1 MKTITKILDEEL
13 AMNKEELLKEYKNVY
28 GEDAKDV
35 FFSPGR
41 INVIGEH
48 TDYNGGHVFPAAISL
63 GVYGVY
69 GPREDN
75 KVRLYSGN
83 VDGDIV
89 EFDLD
94 DSSVEKDDRFW
105 TNYFK
110 GMLTYLKERADGDK
124 INHGFNL
131 YIKATLPS
139 GSGLSSSAAI
149 EMLMGIIL
157 KDEFNL
163 DVDRVTLA
171 KLGQKTEN
179 EFVGLNSG
187 IMDQFACIMG
197 KKDNAIFLDTNTMEY
212 EYKPL
217 KLGEYEIII
226 MSTNKEHTL
235 ADSAYNDRVRECHD
249 ALTKLQTK
257 LNIKALGE
265 LDEESFDEYSYL
277 INDETEIRRARH
289 AVFENQRTLHATKA
303 MEDADLEKLGRLIN
317 ASHVSLHY
325 DYEVTG
331 KELDTLAEAAWKQ
344 DGVLGARMIGGGFG
358 GSAIAIVKKDKA
370 EEFKKNV
377 GKIYRNKIGYDA
389 SFYDAEIVD
398 GTKRI

>member
-1 MKTITKILDEEL
+1 
-13 AMNKEELLKEYKNVY
+13 MNKEELLKEYETTF
-28 GEDAKDV
+28 GEKGKDV

-69 GPREDN
+69 GPREDK
-75 KVRLYSGN
+75 KVCLFSGN

-89 EFDLD
+89 EFDIND
-94 DSSVEKDDRFW
+94 TTVEKDDRFW
-105 TNYFK
+105 ANYFK
-110 GMLTYLKERADGDK
+110 GMITYLREKYDNID
-124 INHGFNL
+124 HGFNL
-131 YIKATLPS
+131 YIKANLPS

-163 DVDRVTLA
+163 DVDRIALA
-171 KLGQKTEN
+171 KMGQRTEN

-197 KKDNAIFLDTNTMEY
+197 KKDSAIFLDCNTLDY

-217 KLGEYEIII
+217 ALGDYEIII
-226 MSTNKEHTL
+226 MATNKPHTL

-249 ALTKLQTK
+249 AVKKLQAK
-257 LNIKALGE
+257 LDIKTLGE
-265 LDEESFDEYSYL
+265 LDNDTFDEYAYL
-277 INDETEIRRARH
+277 INNETEIKRARH
-289 AVFENQRTLHATKA
+289 AVSENQRTLRATKA
-303 MEDADLEKLGRLIN
+303 MQDGDLEKLGRLID

-331 KELDTLAEAAWKQ
+331 QELDTLAEASWAQ
-344 DGVLGARMIGGGFG
+344 PGVLGARMIGGGFG
-358 GSAIAIVKKDKA
+358 GSAIAIVKKDQA

-377 GKIYRNKIGYDA
+377 GKIYRDKIGYDA

>member
-1 MKTITKILDEEL
+1 
-13 AMNKEELLKEYKNVY
+13 MNKEELLKEYETTF
-28 GEDAKDV
+28 GEKGKDV

-69 GPREDN
+69 GPREDK
-75 KVRLYSGN
+75 KVCLFSGN

-89 EFDLD
+89 EFDID
-94 DSSVEKDDRFW
+94 DTTVEKDDRFW
-105 TNYFK
+105 ANYFK
-110 GMLTYLKERADGDK
+110 GMITYLREKYDNID
-124 INHGFNL
+124 HGFNL
-131 YIKATLPS
+131 YIKANLPS

-163 DVDRVTLA
+163 DVDRIALA
-171 KLGQKTEN
+171 KMGQRTEN

-197 KKDNAIFLDTNTMEY
+197 K
-212 EYKPL
+212 
-217 KLGEYEIII
+217 
-226 MSTNKEHTL
+226 
-235 ADSAYNDRVRECHD
+235 CHD
-249 ALTKLQTK
+249 AVKKLQAK
-257 LNIKALGE
+257 LDIKTLGE
-265 LDEESFDEYSYL
+265 LDNDTFDEYAYL
-277 INDETEIRRARH
+277 INNETEIKRARH
-289 AVFENQRTLHATKA
+289 AVSENQRTLRATKA
-303 MEDADLEKLGRLIN
+303 MQNGDLEKLGRLID

-331 KELDTLAEAAWKQ
+331 QELDTLAEASWAQ
-344 DGVLGARMIGGGFG
+344 PGVLGARMIGGGFG
-358 GSAIAIVKKDKA
+358 GSAIAIVKKDQA
-370 EEFKKNV
+370 EAFKKNV
-377 GKIYRNKIGYDA
+377 GKIYRDKIGYDA

>member
-1 MKTITKILDEEL
+1 
-13 AMNKEELLKEYKNVY
+13 MNKEELLKEYETTF
-28 GEDAKDV
+28 GEKGKDV

-69 GPREDN
+69 GPREDK
-75 KVRLYSGN
+75 KVRLFSGN

-89 EFDLD
+89 EFDID
-94 DSSVEKDDRFW
+94 DTTVEKDDRFW

-110 GMLTYLKERADGDK
+110 GMIAYLREKYDNID
-124 INHGFNL
+124 HGFNL
-131 YIKATLPS
+131 YIKANLPS

-157 KDEFNL
+157 KDEFDL
-163 DVDRVTLA
+163 DVDRIALA
-171 KLGQKTEN
+171 KMGQRTEN

-197 KKDNAIFLDTNTMEY
+197 KKDSAIFLDCNSLDY
-212 EYKPL
+212 EYLPL
-217 KLGEYEIII
+217 ALSDYEIII
-226 MSTNKEHTL
+226 MATNKEHTL
-235 ADSAYNDRVRECHD
+235 ADSAYNNRVRECHN
-249 ALTKLQTK
+249 ALEKLQK
-257 LNIKALGE
+257 QLDIKSLGE
-265 LDEESFDEYSYL
+265 LDNDTLDEYSYL
-277 INDETEIRRARH
+277 INDETELKRARH
-289 AVFENQRTLHATKA
+289 AVSENQRTLRATKA
-303 MEDADLEKLGRLIN
+303 MKSGDLAKLGRLIN
-317 ASHVSLHY
+317 ASHISLHY

-331 KELDTLAEAAWKQ
+331 QELDTLAEASWAQ
-344 DGVLGARMIGGGFG
+344 PGVLGARMIGGGFG
-358 GSAIAIVKKDKA
+358 GSAIAIVKKDQA
-370 EEFKKNV
+370 EAFKKNV
-377 GKIYRNKIGYDA
+377 GKIYRDKIGYDA

>member
-1 MKTITKILDEEL
+1 
-13 AMNKEELLKEYKNVY
+13 MNKEELLKEYETTF
-28 GEDAKDV
+28 GEKGKDV

-69 GPREDN
+69 GPREDK
-75 KVRLYSGN
+75 KVCLFSGN

-89 EFDLD
+89 EFDID
-94 DSSVEKDDRFW
+94 DTTVEKDDRFW
-105 TNYFK
+105 ANYFK
-110 GMLTYLKERADGDK
+110 GMITYLREKYDNID
-124 INHGFNL
+124 HGFNL
-131 YIKATLPS
+131 YIKANLPS

-163 DVDRVTLA
+163 DVDRIALA
-171 KLGQKTEN
+171 KMGQRTEN

-197 KKDNAIFLDTNTMEY
+197 KKDSAIFLDCNTLDY

-217 KLGEYEIII
+217 ALGDYEIII
-226 MSTNKEHTL
+226 MATNKPHTL

-249 ALTKLQTK
+249 AVKKLQAK
-257 LNIKALGE
+257 LDIKTLGE
-265 LDEESFDEYSYL
+265 LDNDTFDEYAYL
-277 INDETEIRRARH
+277 INNETEIKRARH
-289 AVFENQRTLHATKA
+289 AVSENQRTLRATNA
-303 MEDADLEKLGRLIN
+303 MQDGDLEKLGRLID

-331 KELDTLAEAAWKQ
+331 QELDTLAEASWAQ
-344 DGVLGARMIGGGFG
+344 PGVLGARMIGGGFG
-358 GSAIAIVKKDKA
+358 GSAIAIVKKDQA
-370 EEFKKNV
+370 EAFKKNV
-377 GKIYRNKIGYDA
+377 GKIYRDKVGYDA

>member
-1 MKTITKILDEEL
+1 
-13 AMNKEELLKEYKNVY
+13 MNKEELLKEYETTF
-28 GEDAKDV
+28 GEKGKDV

-69 GPREDN
+69 GPREDK
-75 KVRLYSGN
+75 KVCLLSGN

-89 EFDLD
+89 EFDID
-94 DSSVEKDDRFW
+94 DTTVEKDDRFW
-105 TNYFK
+105 ANYFK
-110 GMLTYLKERADGDK
+110 GMITYLREKYDNID
-124 INHGFNL
+124 HGFNL
-131 YIKATLPS
+131 YIKANLPS

-163 DVDRVTLA
+163 DVDRIALA
-171 KLGQKTEN
+171 KMGQRTEN

-197 KKDNAIFLDTNTMEY
+197 KKDSAIFLDCNTLDY

-217 KLGEYEIII
+217 ALGDYEIII
-226 MSTNKEHTL
+226 MATNKPHTL

-249 ALTKLQTK
+249 AVKKLQAK
-257 LNIKALGE
+257 LDIKTLGE
-265 LDEESFDEYSYL
+265 LDNDTFDEYAYL
-277 INDETEIRRARH
+277 INNETEIKRARH
-289 AVFENQRTLHATKA
+289 AVSENQRTLRATKA
-303 MEDADLEKLGRLIN
+303 MQDGDLEKLGRLID

-331 KELDTLAEAAWKQ
+331 QELDTLAEASWAQ
-344 DGVLGARMIGGGFG
+344 PGVLGARMIGGGFG
-358 GSAIAIVKKDKA
+358 GSAIAIVKKDRA
-370 EEFKKNV
+370 EAFKKNV
-377 GKIYRNKIGYDA
+377 GKIYRDKIGYDA

>member
-1 MKTITKILDEEL
+1 
-13 AMNKEELLKEYKNVY
+13 MNKDELIKNYQKVF
-28 GEDAKDV
+28 GKNEKDV

-63 GVYGVY
+63 GIYGVY
-69 GPREDN
+69 GPRNDN
-75 KVRLYSGN
+75 KVCLYSGN
-83 VDGDIV
+83 VDGEIV
-89 EFDLD
+89 EFDLND
-94 DSSVEKDDRFW
+94 DTVEKDDRFW
-105 TNYFK
+105 ANYFK
-110 GMLTYLKERADGDK
+110 GMITYLRQREDGNK

-131 YIKATLPS
+131 YIKADLPS

-149 EMLMGIIL
+149 EMLMGMIL
-157 KDEFNL
+157 KDEFDL
-163 DVDRVTLA
+163 DIDRPTLA
-171 KLGQKTEN
+171 RLGQKTEN

-197 KKDNAIFLDTNTMEY
+197 KKDSAIFLDCNTMEY
-212 EYKPL
+212 EYMPL
-217 KLGEYEIII
+217 KLGDYEIII

-235 ADSAYNDRVRECHD
+235 ADSAYNDRVRECKN
-249 ALTKLQTK
+249 ALEKLKTKLDITS
-257 LNIKALGE
+257 LGE
-265 LDEESFDEYSYL
+265 LDSQTFDEYAYL
-277 INDETEIRRARH
+277 INDETEIKRARH
-289 AVFENQRTLHATKA
+289 AVNENERTIRATKA
-303 MEDADLEKLGRLIN
+303 MKDNDLEKLGHLIN

-370 EEFKKNV
+370 EAFKKNV
-377 GKIYRNKIGYDA
+377 GEIYRDKVGYDA

-398 GTKRI
+398 GTKKI

>member
-1 MKTITKILDEEL
+1 
-13 AMNKEELLKEYKNVY
+13 MNKEELLKEYETTF
-28 GEDAKDV
+28 GEKGKDV

-69 GPREDN
+69 GPREDK
-75 KVRLYSGN
+75 KVCLFSGN

-89 EFDLD
+89 EFDID
-94 DSSVEKDDRFW
+94 DTTVEKDDRFW
-105 TNYFK
+105 ANYFK
-110 GMLTYLKERADGDK
+110 GMITYLREKYDNID
-124 INHGFNL
+124 HGFNL
-131 YIKATLPS
+131 YIKANLPS

-163 DVDRVTLA
+163 DVDRIALA
-171 KLGQKTEN
+171 KMGQRTEN

-197 KKDNAIFLDTNTMEY
+197 KKDSAIFLDCNTLDY

-217 KLGEYEIII
+217 ALGDYEIII
-226 MSTNKEHTL
+226 MATNKPHTL

-249 ALTKLQTK
+249 AVKKLQAK
-257 LNIKALGE
+257 LDIKTLGE
-265 LDEESFDEYSYL
+265 LDNDTFDEYAYL
-277 INDETEIRRARH
+277 INNETEIKRARH
-289 AVFENQRTLHATKA
+289 AVSENQRTLRATKA
-303 MEDADLEKLGRLIN
+303 MQDGDLEKLGRLID

-331 KELDTLAEAAWKQ
+331 QELDTLAEASWAQ
-344 DGVLGARMIGGGFG
+344 PGVLGARMIGGGFG
-358 GSAIAIVKKDKA
+358 GSAIAIVKKDQA
-370 EEFKKNV
+370 ETFKKNV
-377 GKIYRNKIGYDA
+377 GKIYRDKVGYDA

>member
-1 MKTITKILDEEL
+1 
-13 AMNKEELLKEYKNVY
+13 MNKEELLKEYETTF
-28 GEDAKDV
+28 GEKGKDV

-69 GPREDN
+69 GPREDK
-75 KVRLYSGN
+75 KVCLFSGN

-89 EFDLD
+89 EFDID
-94 DSSVEKDDRFW
+94 DTTVEKDDRFW
-105 TNYFK
+105 ANYFK
-110 GMLTYLKERADGDK
+110 GMITYLREKYDNID
-124 INHGFNL
+124 HGFNL
-131 YIKATLPS
+131 YIKANLPS

-163 DVDRVTLA
+163 DVDRIALA
-171 KLGQKTEN
+171 KMGQRTEN

-197 KKDNAIFLDTNTMEY
+197 KKDSAIFLDCNTLDY

-217 KLGEYEIII
+217 ALGDYEIII
-226 MSTNKEHTL
+226 MATNKPHTL

-249 ALTKLQTK
+249 AVKKLQAK
-257 LNIKALGE
+257 LDIKTLGE
-265 LDEESFDEYSYL
+265 LDNDTFDEYAYL
-277 INDETEIRRARH
+277 INNETEIKRARH
-289 AVFENQRTLHATKA
+289 AVSENQRTLRATKA
-303 MEDADLEKLGRLIN
+303 MQDGDLKKLGRLID

-331 KELDTLAEAAWKQ
+331 QELDALAEASWAQ
-344 DGVLGARMIGGGFG
+344 PGVLGARMIGGGFG
-358 GSAIAIVKKDKA
+358 GSAIAIVKKDQA
-370 EEFKKNV
+370 EAFKKNV
-377 GKIYRNKIGYDA
+377 GKIYRDKVGYDA

>member
-1 MKTITKILDEEL
+1 
-13 AMNKEELLKEYKNVY
+13 MNKEELLKEYETTF
-28 GEDAKDV
+28 GEKGKDV

-69 GPREDN
+69 GPREDK
-75 KVRLYSGN
+75 KVRLFSGN

-89 EFDLD
+89 EFDID
-94 DSSVEKDDRFW
+94 DTTVEKDDRFW

-110 GMLTYLKERADGDK
+110 GMIAYLREKYDNID
-124 INHGFNL
+124 HGFNL
-131 YIKATLPS
+131 YIKANLPA

-157 KDEFNL
+157 KDEFDL
-163 DVDRVTLA
+163 DVDRIALA
-171 KLGQKTEN
+171 KMGQRTEN

-197 KKDNAIFLDTNTMEY
+197 KKDSAIFLDCNSLDY
-212 EYKPL
+212 EYLPL
-217 KLGEYEIII
+217 ALSDYEIII
-226 MSTNKEHTL
+226 MATNKEHTL
-235 ADSAYNDRVRECHD
+235 ADSAYNNRVRECHN
-249 ALTKLQTK
+249 ALEKLQK
-257 LNIKALGE
+257 QLDIKSLGE
-265 LDEESFDEYSYL
+265 LDNDTLDEYSYL
-277 INDETEIRRARH
+277 INDETELKRARH
-289 AVFENQRTLHATKA
+289 AVSENQRTLRATKA
-303 MEDADLEKLGRLIN
+303 MKSGDLAKLGRLIN
-317 ASHVSLHY
+317 ASHISLHY

-331 KELDTLAEAAWKQ
+331 KELDTLVEASWKQ
-344 DGVLGARMIGGGFG
+344 PGVLGARMIGGGFG
-358 GSAIAIVKKDKA
+358 GSAIAIVKKSEA
-370 EEFKKNV
+370 ENFKQEV
-377 GKIYRNKIGYDA
+377 GKIYRDKIGYDA

>member
-1 MKTITKILDEEL
+1 
-13 AMNKEELLKEYKNVY
+13 MNKEELLKEYETTF
-28 GEDAKDV
+28 GEKGKDV

-69 GPREDN
+69 GPREDK
-75 KVRLYSGN
+75 KVCLFSGN

-89 EFDLD
+89 EFDID
-94 DSSVEKDDRFW
+94 DTTVEKDDRFW
-105 TNYFK
+105 ANYFK
-110 GMLTYLKERADGDK
+110 GMITYLREKYDNID
-124 INHGFNL
+124 HGFNL
-131 YIKATLPS
+131 YIKANLPS

-163 DVDRVTLA
+163 DVDRIALA
-171 KLGQKTEN
+171 KMGQRTEN
-179 EFVGLNSG
+179 EFVGLNSR

-197 KKDNAIFLDTNTMEY
+197 KKDSAIFLDCNTLDY

-217 KLGEYEIII
+217 ALGDYEIII
-226 MSTNKEHTL
+226 MATNKPHTL

-249 ALTKLQTK
+249 AVKKLQAK
-257 LNIKALGE
+257 LDIKTLGE
-265 LDEESFDEYSYL
+265 LDNDTFDEYAYL
-277 INDETEIRRARH
+277 INNETEIKRARH
-289 AVFENQRTLHATKA
+289 AVSENQRTLRATKA
-303 MEDADLEKLGRLIN
+303 MQDGDLEKLGRLID

-331 KELDTLAEAAWKQ
+331 QELDTLAEASWAQ
-344 DGVLGARMIGGGFG
+344 PGVLGARMIGGGFG
-358 GSAIAIVKKDKA
+358 GSAIAIVKKDQA
-370 EEFKKNV
+370 EAFKKNV
-377 GKIYRNKIGYDA
+377 GKIYRDKIGYDA

>member
-1 MKTITKILDEEL
+1 
-13 AMNKEELLKEYKNVY
+13 MNKEELLTEYEKTF
-28 GEDAKDV
+28 GEKGQDV

-69 GPREDN
+69 GPRDDT

-89 EFDLD
+89 EFDIND
-94 DSSVEKDDRFW
+94 TTVEEGDRFW
-105 TNYFK
+105 ANYFK
-110 GMLTYLKERADGDK
+110 GMITYLREKYDN

-131 YIKATLPS
+131 YIKANLPS

-163 DVDRVTLA
+163 DVDRIALA
-171 KLGQKTEN
+171 KMGQRTEN

-197 KKDNAIFLDTNTMEY
+197 KKDSAIFLDCNTLEY

-217 KLGEYEIII
+217 ALGDYEIII
-226 MSTNKEHTL
+226 MATNKPHTL

-249 ALTKLQTK
+249 ALEKLQQK
-257 LNIKALGE
+257 LDVKSLGE
-265 LDEESFDEYSYL
+265 LDNDTLDEYSYL
-277 INDETEIRRARH
+277 INDETELKRARH
-289 AVFENQRTLHATKA
+289 AVSENQRTLRATKA
-303 MEDADLEKLGRLIN
+303 MQDGDLEKLGRLID

-331 KELDTLAEAAWKQ
+331 DELDTLAEASWEQ
-344 DGVLGARMIGGGFG
+344 PGVLGARMIGGGFG
-358 GSAIAIVKKDKA
+358 GSAIAIVKKSEA
-370 EEFKKNV
+370 ENFKQNV
-377 GKIYRNKIGYDA
+377 GKIYRDKIGYDA

-398 GTKRI
+398 GTKKI

>member
-1 MKTITKILDEEL
+1 
-13 AMNKEELLKEYKNVY
+13 MNKEELLKEYETTF
-28 GEDAKDV
+28 GEKGKDV

-69 GPREDN
+69 GPREDK
-75 KVRLYSGN
+75 KVCLFSGN

-89 EFDLD
+89 EFDID
-94 DSSVEKDDRFW
+94 DTTVEKDDRFW
-105 TNYFK
+105 ANYFK
-110 GMLTYLKERADGDK
+110 GMITYLREKYDNID
-124 INHGFNL
+124 HGFNL
-131 YIKATLPS
+131 YIKANLPS

-163 DVDRVTLA
+163 DVDRIALA
-171 KLGQKTEN
+171 KMGQRTEN

-197 KKDNAIFLDTNTMEY
+197 KKDSAIFLDCNTLDY

-217 KLGEYEIII
+217 ALGDYEIII
-226 MSTNKEHTL
+226 MATNKPHTL

-249 ALTKLQTK
+249 AVKKLQAK
-257 LNIKALGE
+257 LDIKTLGE
-265 LDEESFDEYSYL
+265 LDNDTFDEYAYL
-277 INDETEIRRARH
+277 INNETEIKRARH
-289 AVFENQRTLHATKA
+289 AVSENQRTLRATNA
-303 MEDADLEKLGRLIN
+303 MQDGDLEKLGRLID

-331 KELDTLAEAAWKQ
+331 QELDTLAEASWAQ
-344 DGVLGARMIGGGFG
+344 PGVLGARMIGGGFG
-358 GSAIAIVKKDKA
+358 GSAVAIVKKDQA

-377 GKIYRNKIGYDA
+377 GKIYRDKIGYDA

>member
-1 MKTITKILDEEL
+1 
-13 AMNKEELLKEYKNVY
+13 MNKDELLKDYQEIF
-28 GEDAKDV
+28 GEAGKDV

-69 GPREDN
+69 GPRTDN

-89 EFDLD
+89 EFDLND
-94 DSSVEKDDRFW
+94 DSVEKDDRFW
-105 TNYFK
+105 ANYFK
-110 GMLTYLKERADGDK
+110 GMITYLRQREDGEK

-131 YIKATLPS
+131 YVKANLPS

-157 KDEFNL
+157 KDEFDL
-163 DVDRVTLA
+163 DVDRPSLA
-171 KLGQKTEN
+171 RLGQKTEN

-197 KKDNAIFLDTNTMEY
+197 EKDSAIFLDCNTMKY

-217 KLGEYEIII
+217 KLGDYEIII

-235 ADSAYNDRVRECHD
+235 ADSAYNDRVSECHN
-249 ALTKLQTK
+249 ALAKLQTK
-257 LNIKALGE
+257 LDIKALGE
-265 LDEESFDEYSYL
+265 LDDNTFDEYSYL
-277 INDETEIRRARH
+277 INDETELKRARH
-289 AVFENQRTLHATKA
+289 AVSENGRTIRATKA
-303 MEDADLEKLGRLIN
+303 MEDNDLEKLGRLIN
-317 ASHVSLHY
+317 ASHISLHY

-358 GSAIAIVKKDKA
+358 GSAIAIVKKDEA
-370 EEFKKNV
+370 EKFKQNV
-377 GKIYRNKIGYDA
+377 GKIYRDAVGYDA

>member
-1 MKTITKILDEEL
+1 
-13 AMNKEELLKEYKNVY
+13 MNKEELLKEYETTF
-28 GEDAKDV
+28 GEKGKDV

-69 GPREDN
+69 GPREDK
-75 KVRLYSGN
+75 KVCLFYGN

-89 EFDLD
+89 EFDID
-94 DSSVEKDDRFW
+94 DTTVEKDDRFW
-105 TNYFK
+105 ANYFK
-110 GMLTYLKERADGDK
+110 GMITYLREKYDNID
-124 INHGFNL
+124 HGFNL
-131 YIKATLPS
+131 YIKANLPS

-163 DVDRVTLA
+163 DVDRIALA
-171 KLGQKTEN
+171 KMGQRTEN

-197 KKDNAIFLDTNTMEY
+197 KKDSAIFLDCNTLDY

-217 KLGEYEIII
+217 ALGDYEIII
-226 MSTNKEHTL
+226 MATNKPHTL

-249 ALTKLQTK
+249 AVKKLQAK
-257 LNIKALGE
+257 LDIKTLGE
-265 LDEESFDEYSYL
+265 LDNDTFDEYAYL
-277 INDETEIRRARH
+277 INNETEIKRARH
-289 AVFENQRTLHATKA
+289 AVSENQRTLRATKA
-303 MEDADLEKLGRLIN
+303 MQDGDLEKLGRLID

-331 KELDTLAEAAWKQ
+331 QELDTLAEASWAQ
-344 DGVLGARMIGGGFG
+344 PGVLGARMIGGGFG
-358 GSAIAIVKKDKA
+358 GSAIAIVKKDQA
-370 EEFKKNV
+370 EAFKKNV
-377 GKIYRNKIGYDA
+377 GQDLPRQD
-389 SFYDAEIVD
+389 
-398 GTKRI
+398 RLRCQLL

>member
-1 MKTITKILDEEL
+1 
-13 AMNKEELLKEYKNVY
+13 MNKEELLKEYETTF
-28 GEDAKDV
+28 GEKGKDV

-69 GPREDN
+69 GPREDK
-75 KVRLYSGN
+75 KVCLFYGN

-89 EFDLD
+89 EFDID
-94 DSSVEKDDRFW
+94 DTTVEKDDRFW
-105 TNYFK
+105 ANYFK
-110 GMLTYLKERADGDK
+110 GMITYLREKYDNID
-124 INHGFNL
+124 HGFNL
-131 YIKATLPS
+131 YIKANLPS

-163 DVDRVTLA
+163 DVDRIALA
-171 KLGQKTEN
+171 KMGQRTEN

-197 KKDNAIFLDTNTMEY
+197 KKDSAIFLDCNTLDY

-217 KLGEYEIII
+217 ALGDYEIII
-226 MSTNKEHTL
+226 MATNKPHTL

-249 ALTKLQTK
+249 AVKKLQAK
-257 LNIKALGE
+257 LDIKTLGE
-265 LDEESFDEYSYL
+265 LDNDTFDEYAYL
-277 INDETEIRRARH
+277 INNETEIKRARH
-289 AVFENQRTLHATKA
+289 AVSENQRTLRATKA
-303 MEDADLEKLGRLIN
+303 MQDGYLEKLGRLID

-331 KELDTLAEAAWKQ
+331 QELDTLAEASWAQ
-344 DGVLGARMIGGGFG
+344 PGVLGARMIGGGFG
-358 GSAIAIVKKDKA
+358 GSAIAIVKKDQA
-370 EEFKKNV
+370 EAFKKNV
-377 GKIYRNKIGYDA
+377 GKIYRDKIGYDA

>member
-1 MKTITKILDEEL
+1 
-13 AMNKEELLKEYKNVY
+13 MNKEELLKEYETTF
-28 GEDAKDV
+28 GEKGKDV

-63 GVYGVY
+63 GVYGIY
-69 GPREDN
+69 GPREDK
-75 KVRLYSGN
+75 KVRLFSGN

-89 EFDLD
+89 EFDID
-94 DSSVEKDDRFW
+94 DTTVEKDDRFW

-110 GMLTYLKERADGDK
+110 GMIAYLREKYDNID
-124 INHGFNL
+124 HGFNL
-131 YIKATLPS
+131 YIKANLPS

-163 DVDRVTLA
+163 DVDRIALA
-171 KLGQKTEN
+171 KMGQRTEN

-197 KKDNAIFLDTNTMEY
+197 KKDSAIFLDCNTLDY

-217 KLGEYEIII
+217 ALGDYEIII
-226 MSTNKEHTL
+226 MATNKPHTL

-249 ALTKLQTK
+249 AVKKLQAK
-257 LNIKALGE
+257 LDIKTLGE
-265 LDEESFDEYSYL
+265 LDNDTFDEYAYL
-277 INDETEIRRARH
+277 INNETEIKRARH
-289 AVFENQRTLHATKA
+289 AVSENQRTLRATKA
-303 MEDADLEKLGRLIN
+303 MQDGDLEKLGRLID

-331 KELDTLAEAAWKQ
+331 QELDTLAKASWAQ
-344 DGVLGARMIGGGFG
+344 PGVLGARMIGGGFG
-358 GSAIAIVKKDKA
+358 GSAIAIVKKDQA
-370 EEFKKNV
+370 EAFKKNV
-377 GKIYRNKIGYDA
+377 GKIYRDKIGYDA

>member
-1 MKTITKILDEEL
+1 
-13 AMNKEELLKEYKNVY
+13 MNKDELIKNYQKVF
-28 GEDAKDV
+28 GKNEKDV

-48 TDYNGGHVFPAAISL
+48 TDYNGSHVFPAAISL

-69 GPREDN
+69 GPRNDN
-75 KVRLYSGN
+75 KVCLYSGN
-83 VDGDIV
+83 VDGEIV
-89 EFDLD
+89 KFDLND
-94 DSSVEKDDRFW
+94 DTVEKDDRFW
-105 TNYFK
+105 ANYFK
-110 GMLTYLKERADGDK
+110 GMITYLRQREDGNK

-131 YIKATLPS
+131 YIKADLPS

-149 EMLMGIIL
+149 EMLMGMIL
-157 KDEFNL
+157 KDEFDL
-163 DVDRVTLA
+163 DINRPDLA
-171 KLGQKTEN
+171 RLGQKTEN

-197 KKDNAIFLDTNTMEY
+197 KKDSAIFLDCNTMEY
-212 EYKPL
+212 EYMPL
-217 KLGEYEIII
+217 KLGDYEIII

-235 ADSAYNDRVRECHD
+235 ADSAYNDRVRECKN
-249 ALTKLQTK
+249 ALEKLKTKLDITS
-257 LNIKALGE
+257 LGE
-265 LDEESFDEYSYL
+265 LDSQTFDEYAYL
-277 INDETEIRRARH
+277 INDETEIKRARH
-289 AVFENQRTLHATKA
+289 AVNENERTIRATKA
-303 MEDADLEKLGRLIN
+303 MKDNGLEKLGHLIN

-370 EEFKKNV
+370 EAFKKNV
-377 GKIYRNKIGYDA
+377 GEIYRDKVGYDA

-398 GTKRI
+398 GTKKI

>member
-1 MKTITKILDEEL
+1 
-13 AMNKEELLKEYKNVY
+13 MNKEELLKEYETTF
-28 GEDAKDV
+28 GEKGKDV

-69 GPREDN
+69 GPREDK
-75 KVRLYSGN
+75 KVCLFSGN

-89 EFDLD
+89 EFDID
-94 DSSVEKDDRFW
+94 DTTVEKDDRFW
-105 TNYFK
+105 ANYFK
-110 GMLTYLKERADGDK
+110 GMITYLREKYDNID
-124 INHGFNL
+124 HGFNL
-131 YIKATLPS
+131 YIKANLPS

-163 DVDRVTLA
+163 DVDRIALA
-171 KLGQKTEN
+171 KMGQRTEN

-197 KKDNAIFLDTNTMEY
+197 KKDSAIFLDCNTLDY

-217 KLGEYEIII
+217 ALGDYEIII
-226 MSTNKEHTL
+226 MATNKPHTL

-249 ALTKLQTK
+249 AVKKLQAK
-257 LNIKALGE
+257 LDIKTLGE
-265 LDEESFDEYSYL
+265 LDNDTFDEYAYL
-277 INDETEIRRARH
+277 INNETEIKRARH
-289 AVFENQRTLHATKA
+289 AVSENQRTLRATKA
-303 MEDADLEKLGRLIN
+303 MQDGDLEKLGCLID

-331 KELDTLAEAAWKQ
+331 QELDTLAEASWAQ
-344 DGVLGARMIGGGFG
+344 PGVLGARMIGGGFG
-358 GSAIAIVKKDKA
+358 GSAIAIVKKDQA
-370 EEFKKNV
+370 EAFKKNV
-377 GKIYRNKIGYDA
+377 GKIYRDKIGYDA

>member
-1 MKTITKILDEEL
+1 
-13 AMNKEELLKEYKNVY
+13 MNKEELLKEYETTF
-28 GEDAKDV
+28 GEKGKDV

-69 GPREDN
+69 GPREDK
-75 KVRLYSGN
+75 KVCLFSGN

-89 EFDLD
+89 EFDID
-94 DSSVEKDDRFW
+94 DTTVEKDDRFW
-105 TNYFK
+105 ANYFK
-110 GMLTYLKERADGDK
+110 GMITYLREKYDNID
-124 INHGFNL
+124 HGFNL
-131 YIKATLPS
+131 YIKANLPS

-163 DVDRVTLA
+163 DVDRIDLA
-171 KLGQKTEN
+171 KMGQRTEN

-197 KKDNAIFLDTNTMEY
+197 KKDSAIFLDCNTLDY

-217 KLGEYEIII
+217 ALGDYEIII
-226 MSTNKEHTL
+226 MATNKPHTL

-249 ALTKLQTK
+249 AVKKLQAK
-257 LNIKALGE
+257 LDIKTLGE
-265 LDEESFDEYSYL
+265 LDNDTFDEYAYL
-277 INDETEIRRARH
+277 INNETEIKRARH
-289 AVFENQRTLHATKA
+289 AVSENQRTLRATKA
-303 MEDADLEKLGRLIN
+303 MQDGDLEKLGRLID

-331 KELDTLAEAAWKQ
+331 QELDTLAEASWAQ
-344 DGVLGARMIGGGFG
+344 PGVLGARMIGGGFG
-358 GSAIAIVKKDKA
+358 GSAIAIVKKDRA
-370 EEFKKNV
+370 EAFKKNV
-377 GKIYRNKIGYDA
+377 GKIYRDKIGYDA

>member
-1 MKTITKILDEEL
+1 
-13 AMNKEELLKEYKNVY
+13 MNKEELLKEYETTF
-28 GEDAKDV
+28 GEKGKDV

-69 GPREDN
+69 GPREDK
-75 KVRLYSGN
+75 KVCLFSGN

-89 EFDLD
+89 EFDID
-94 DSSVEKDDRFW
+94 DTTVEKDDRFW
-105 TNYFK
+105 ANYFK
-110 GMLTYLKERADGDK
+110 GMTTYLREKYDNID
-124 INHGFNL
+124 HGFNL
-131 YIKATLPS
+131 YIKANLPS

-163 DVDRVTLA
+163 DVDRIALA
-171 KLGQKTEN
+171 KMGQRTEN

-197 KKDNAIFLDTNTMEY
+197 KKDSAIFLDCNTLDY

-217 KLGEYEIII
+217 ALGDYEIII
-226 MSTNKEHTL
+226 MATNKPHTL

-249 ALTKLQTK
+249 AVKKLQAK
-257 LNIKALGE
+257 LDIKTLGE
-265 LDEESFDEYSYL
+265 LDNDTFDEYAYL
-277 INDETEIRRARH
+277 INNETEIKRARH
-289 AVFENQRTLHATKA
+289 AVSENQRTLRATNA
-303 MEDADLEKLGRLIN
+303 MQDGDLEKLGRLID

-331 KELDTLAEAAWKQ
+331 QELDTLAEASWAQ
-344 DGVLGARMIGGGFG
+344 PGVLGARMIGGGFG
-358 GSAIAIVKKDKA
+358 GSAIAIVKKDQA
-370 EEFKKNV
+370 EAFKKNV
-377 GKIYRNKIGYDA
+377 GKIYRDKIGYDA

>member
-1 MKTITKILDEEL
+1 
-13 AMNKEELLKEYKNVY
+13 MNKDELIKNYQKVF
-28 GEDAKDV
+28 GKNEKDV

-69 GPREDN
+69 GPRNDN
-75 KVRLYSGN
+75 KVCLYSGN
-83 VDGDIV
+83 VDGEIV
-89 EFDLD
+89 EFDLND
-94 DSSVEKDDRFW
+94 DTVEKDDRFW
-105 TNYFK
+105 ANYFK
-110 GMLTYLKERADGDK
+110 GMITYLRQREDGNK

-131 YIKATLPS
+131 YIKADLPS

-149 EMLMGIIL
+149 EMLMGMIL
-157 KDEFNL
+157 KDEFDL
-163 DVDRVTLA
+163 DIDRPTLA
-171 KLGQKTEN
+171 RLGQKTEN

-197 KKDNAIFLDTNTMEY
+197 KKDSAIFLDCNTMEY
-212 EYKPL
+212 EYMPL
-217 KLGEYEIII
+217 KLGDYEIII

-235 ADSAYNDRVRECHD
+235 ADSAYNDRVRECKN
-249 ALTKLQTK
+249 ALEKLKTKLD
-257 LNIKALGE
+257 IISLGE
-265 LDEESFDEYSYL
+265 LDSQTFDEYAYL
-277 INDETEIRRARH
+277 INDETEIKRARH
-289 AVFENQRTLHATKA
+289 AVNENERTIRATKA
-303 MEDADLEKLGRLIN
+303 MKDNDLEKLGHLIN

-370 EEFKKNV
+370 EAFKKNV
-377 GKIYRNKIGYDA
+377 GIVSRDKVGYDA

-398 GTKRI
+398 GTKKI

>member
-1 MKTITKILDEEL
+1 
-13 AMNKEELLKEYKNVY
+13 MNKEELLTEYEKTFNEN
-28 GEDAKDV
+28 GQDV

-69 GPREDN
+69 EPRDDT
-75 KVRLYSGN
+75 KVRLYSGD
-83 VDGDIV
+83 VDGDVV
-89 EFDLD
+89 EFDIND
-94 DSSVEKDDRFW
+94 TTVEKDDRFW
-105 TNYFK
+105 ANYFK
-110 GMLTYLKERADGDK
+110 GMITYLREKYDN

-131 YIKATLPS
+131 YIKANLPS

-163 DVDRVTLA
+163 DVDRIALA
-171 KLGQKTEN
+171 KMGQRTEN

-197 KKDNAIFLDTNTMEY
+197 KKDSAIFLDCNTLEY

-217 KLGEYEIII
+217 ALGDYEIII
-226 MSTNKEHTL
+226 MATNKPHTL

-249 ALTKLQTK
+249 ALEKLQQK
-257 LNIKALGE
+257 LDVKSLGE
-265 LDEESFDEYSYL
+265 LDNDTLDEYSYL
-277 INDETEIRRARH
+277 INDETELKRARH
-289 AVFENQRTLHATKA
+289 AVSENQRTLRATKA
-303 MEDADLEKLGRLIN
+303 MQDGDLEKLGRLID

-331 KELDTLAEAAWKQ
+331 DELDTLAEASWKQ
-344 DGVLGARMIGGGFG
+344 PGVLGARMIGGGFG
-358 GSAIAIVKKDKA
+358 GSAIAIVKKSEA
-370 EEFKKNV
+370 ENFKQNV
-377 GKIYRNKIGYDA
+377 GKIYRDKIGYDA

-398 GTKRI
+398 GTKKI

>member
-1 MKTITKILDEEL
+1 
-13 AMNKEELLKEYKNVY
+13 MNKEELLKEYETTF
-28 GEDAKDV
+28 GEKGKDV

-69 GPREDN
+69 GPREDK
-75 KVRLYSGN
+75 KVCLFSGN

-89 EFDLD
+89 EFDID
-94 DSSVEKDDRFW
+94 DTTVEKDDRFW
-105 TNYFK
+105 ANYFK
-110 GMLTYLKERADGDK
+110 GMITYLREKYDNID
-124 INHGFNL
+124 HGFNL
-131 YIKATLPS
+131 YIKANLPS

-163 DVDRVTLA
+163 DVDRIALA
-171 KLGQKTEN
+171 KMGQRTEN

-197 KKDNAIFLDTNTMEY
+197 KKDSAIFLDCNTLDY

-217 KLGEYEIII
+217 ALGDYEIII
-226 MSTNKEHTL
+226 MATNKPHTL

-249 ALTKLQTK
+249 AVKKLQTK
-257 LNIKALGE
+257 LDIKTLGE
-265 LDEESFDEYSYL
+265 LDNDTFDEYAYL
-277 INDETEIRRARH
+277 INNETEIKRARH
-289 AVFENQRTLHATKA
+289 AVSENQRTLRATKA
-303 MEDADLEKLGRLIN
+303 MQDGDLEKLGRLID

-331 KELDTLAEAAWKQ
+331 QELDTLAEASWAQ
-344 DGVLGARMIGGGFG
+344 PGVLGARMIGGGFG
-358 GSAIAIVKKDKA
+358 GSAIAIVKKDQA
-370 EEFKKNV
+370 EAFKKNV
-377 GKIYRNKIGYDA
+377 GKIYRDKIGYDA

>member
-1 MKTITKILDEEL
+1 
-13 AMNKEELLKEYKNVY
+13 MNKEELLKEYETTF
-28 GEDAKDV
+28 GEKGKDV

-69 GPREDN
+69 GPREDK
-75 KVRLYSGN
+75 KVCLFSGN

-89 EFDLD
+89 EFDID
-94 DSSVEKDDRFW
+94 DTTVEKDDRFW
-105 TNYFK
+105 ANYFK
-110 GMLTYLKERADGDK
+110 GMITYLREKYDNID
-124 INHGFNL
+124 HGFNL
-131 YIKATLPS
+131 YIKANLPS

-163 DVDRVTLA
+163 DVDQIALA
-171 KLGQKTEN
+171 KMGQRTEN

-197 KKDNAIFLDTNTMEY
+197 KKDSAIFLDCNTLDY

-217 KLGEYEIII
+217 ALGDYEIII
-226 MSTNKEHTL
+226 MATNKPHTL
-235 ADSAYNDRVRECHD
+235 ANSAYNDRVRECHD
-249 ALTKLQTK
+249 AVKKLQAK
-257 LNIKALGE
+257 LDIKTLGE
-265 LDEESFDEYSYL
+265 LDNDTFDEYAYL
-277 INDETEIRRARH
+277 INNETEIKRARH
-289 AVFENQRTLHATKA
+289 AVSENQRTLRATKA
-303 MEDADLEKLGRLIN
+303 MQDGDLEKLGRLID

-331 KELDTLAEAAWKQ
+331 QELDTLAEASWAQ
-344 DGVLGARMIGGGFG
+344 PGVLGARMIGGGFG
-358 GSAIAIVKKDKA
+358 GSAIAIVKKDQA
-370 EEFKKNV
+370 EAFKKNV
-377 GKIYRNKIGYDA
+377 GKIYRDKIGYDA

>member
-1 MKTITKILDEEL
+1 
-13 AMNKEELLKEYKNVY
+13 MNKEELLKEYETTF
-28 GEDAKDV
+28 GEKGKDV

-69 GPREDN
+69 GPREDK
-75 KVRLYSGN
+75 KVRLFSGN

-89 EFDLD
+89 EFDID
-94 DSSVEKDDRFW
+94 DTTVEKDDRFW

-110 GMLTYLKERADGDK
+110 GMIAYLREKYDNID
-124 INHGFNL
+124 HGFNL
-131 YIKATLPS
+131 YIKANLPS

-157 KDEFNL
+157 KDEFDL
-163 DVDRVTLA
+163 DVDRIALA
-171 KLGQKTEN
+171 KMGQRTEN

-197 KKDNAIFLDTNTMEY
+197 KKDSAIFLDCNTLDY

-217 KLGEYEIII
+217 ALGDYEIII
-226 MSTNKEHTL
+226 MATNKPHTL

-249 ALTKLQTK
+249 AVKKLQAK
-257 LNIKALGE
+257 LDIKTLGE
-265 LDEESFDEYSYL
+265 LDNDTFDEYAYL
-277 INDETEIRRARH
+277 INNETEIKRARH
-289 AVFENQRTLHATKA
+289 AVSENQRTLRATKA
-303 MEDADLEKLGRLIN
+303 MQDGDLEKLGRLID

-331 KELDTLAEAAWKQ
+331 QELDTLAEASWAQ
-344 DGVLGARMIGGGFG
+344 PGVLGARMIGGGFG
-358 GSAIAIVKKDKA
+358 GSAIAIVKKDQA
-370 EEFKKNV
+370 EAFKKNV
-377 GKIYRNKIGYDA
+377 GKIYRDKVGYDA

>member
-1 MKTITKILDEEL
+1 
-13 AMNKEELLKEYKNVY
+13 MNKEELFKEYETTF
-28 GEDAKDV
+28 GEKGKDV

-69 GPREDN
+69 GPREDK
-75 KVRLYSGN
+75 KVCLFSGN

-89 EFDLD
+89 EFDID
-94 DSSVEKDDRFW
+94 DTTVEKDDRFW
-105 TNYFK
+105 ANYFK
-110 GMLTYLKERADGDK
+110 GMITYLREKYDNID
-124 INHGFNL
+124 HGFNL
-131 YIKATLPS
+131 YIKANLPS

-163 DVDRVTLA
+163 DVDRIALA
-171 KLGQKTEN
+171 KMGQRTEN

-197 KKDNAIFLDTNTMEY
+197 KKDSAIFLDCNTLDY

-217 KLGEYEIII
+217 ALGDYEIII
-226 MSTNKEHTL
+226 MATNKPHTL

-249 ALTKLQTK
+249 AVKKLQAK
-257 LNIKALGE
+257 LDIKTLGE
-265 LDEESFDEYSYL
+265 LDNDTFDEYAYL
-277 INDETEIRRARH
+277 INNETEIKRARH
-289 AVFENQRTLHATKA
+289 AVSENQRTLRATKA
-303 MEDADLEKLGRLIN
+303 MQDGDLEKLGRLID

-331 KELDTLAEAAWKQ
+331 QELDTLAEASWAQ
-344 DGVLGARMIGGGFG
+344 PGVLGARMIGGGFG
-358 GSAIAIVKKDKA
+358 GSAIAIVKKDQA
-370 EEFKKNV
+370 EAFKKNV
-377 GKIYRNKIGYDA
+377 GKIYRDKVGYDA

>member
-1 MKTITKILDEEL
+1 
-13 AMNKEELLKEYKNVY
+13 MNKEELLKEYETTF
-28 GEDAKDV
+28 GEKGKDV

-69 GPREDN
+69 GPREDK
-75 KVRLYSGN
+75 KVCLFSGN

-89 EFDLD
+89 EFDID
-94 DSSVEKDDRFW
+94 DTTVEKDDRFW
-105 TNYFK
+105 ANYFK
-110 GMLTYLKERADGDK
+110 GMITYLREKYDNID
-124 INHGFNL
+124 HGFNL
-131 YIKATLPS
+131 YIKANLPS

-163 DVDRVTLA
+163 DVDRIALA
-171 KLGQKTEN
+171 KMGQRTEN

-197 KKDNAIFLDTNTMEY
+197 KKDSAIFLDCNTLDY

-217 KLGEYEIII
+217 ALGDYEIII
-226 MSTNKEHTL
+226 MATNKPHTL

-249 ALTKLQTK
+249 AVKKLQAK
-257 LNIKALGE
+257 LDIKTLGE
-265 LDEESFDEYSYL
+265 LDNDTFDEYAYL
-277 INDETEIRRARH
+277 INNETEIMRARH
-289 AVFENQRTLHATKA
+289 AVSENQRTLRATKA
-303 MEDADLEKLGRLIN
+303 MQDGDLEKLGRLID

-325 DYEVTG
+325 NYEVTG
-331 KELDTLAEAAWKQ
+331 QELDTLAEASWAQ
-344 DGVLGARMIGGGFG
+344 PGVLGARMIGGGFG
-358 GSAIAIVKKDKA
+358 GSAIAIVKKDQA
-370 EEFKKNV
+370 EAFKKNV
-377 GKIYRNKIGYDA
+377 GKIYRDKVGYDA

>member
-1 MKTITKILDEEL
+1 
-13 AMNKEELLKEYKNVY
+13 MNKEELLKEYETTF
-28 GEDAKDV
+28 GEKGKDV

-69 GPREDN
+69 GPREDK
-75 KVRLYSGN
+75 KVCLFYGN

-89 EFDLD
+89 EFDID
-94 DSSVEKDDRFW
+94 DTTVEKDDRFW
-105 TNYFK
+105 ANYFK
-110 GMLTYLKERADGDK
+110 GMITYLREKYDNID
-124 INHGFNL
+124 HGFNL
-131 YIKATLPS
+131 YIKANLPS

-163 DVDRVTLA
+163 DVDQIALA
-171 KLGQKTEN
+171 KMGQRTEN

-197 KKDNAIFLDTNTMEY
+197 KKDSAIFLDCNTLDY

-217 KLGEYEIII
+217 ALGDYEIII
-226 MSTNKEHTL
+226 MATNKPHTL

-249 ALTKLQTK
+249 AVKKLQAK
-257 LNIKALGE
+257 LDIKTLGE
-265 LDEESFDEYSYL
+265 LDNDTFDEYAYL
-277 INDETEIRRARH
+277 INNETEIKRARH
-289 AVFENQRTLHATKA
+289 AVSENQRTLRATKA
-303 MEDADLEKLGRLIN
+303 MQDGDLEKLGRLID

-331 KELDTLAEAAWKQ
+331 QELDTLAEASWAQ
-344 DGVLGARMIGGGFG
+344 PGVLGARMIGGGFG
-358 GSAIAIVKKDKA
+358 GSAIAIVKKDQA
-370 EEFKKNV
+370 EAFKKNV
-377 GKIYRNKIGYDA
+377 GKIYRDKIGYDA

>member
-1 MKTITKILDEEL
+1 
-13 AMNKEELLKEYKNVY
+13 MNKEELLKEYETTF
-28 GEDAKDV
+28 GEKGKDV

-69 GPREDN
+69 GPREDK
-75 KVRLYSGN
+75 KVCLFSGN

-89 EFDLD
+89 EFDID
-94 DSSVEKDDRFW
+94 DTTVEKDDRFW
-105 TNYFK
+105 ANYFK
-110 GMLTYLKERADGDK
+110 GMITYLREKYDNID
-124 INHGFNL
+124 HGFNL
-131 YIKATLPS
+131 YIKANLPS

-163 DVDRVTLA
+163 DVDRIALA
-171 KLGQKTEN
+171 KMGQRTEN

-197 KKDNAIFLDTNTMEY
+197 KKDSAIFLDCNTLDY

-217 KLGEYEIII
+217 ALGDYEIII
-226 MSTNKEHTL
+226 MATNKPHTL

-249 ALTKLQTK
+249 AVKKLQAK
-257 LNIKALGE
+257 LDIKTLGE
-265 LDEESFDEYSYL
+265 LDNDTFDEYAYL
-277 INDETEIRRARH
+277 INNETEIKRARH
-289 AVFENQRTLHATKA
+289 AVSENQRTLRATNA
-303 MEDADLEKLGRLIN
+303 MQDGDLEKLGRLID

-331 KELDTLAEAAWKQ
+331 QELDTLAEASWAQ
-344 DGVLGARMIGGGFG
+344 PGVLGARMIGGGFG
-358 GSAIAIVKKDKA
+358 GSAIAIVKKDQA
-370 EEFKKNV
+370 EAFKKNV
-377 GKIYRNKIGYDA
+377 GKIYRDKIGYDA
-389 SFYDAEIVD
+389 SFYDAKIVD

>member
-1 MKTITKILDEEL
+1 
-13 AMNKEELLKEYKNVY
+13 MNKEELLKEYETTF
-28 GEDAKDV
+28 GEKGKDV

-69 GPREDN
+69 GPREDK
-75 KVRLYSGN
+75 KVCLFSGN

-89 EFDLD
+89 EFDID
-94 DSSVEKDDRFW
+94 DTTVEKDDRFW
-105 TNYFK
+105 ANYFK
-110 GMLTYLKERADGDK
+110 GMITYLREKYDNID
-124 INHGFNL
+124 HGFNL
-131 YIKATLPS
+131 YIKANLPS

-163 DVDRVTLA
+163 DVDRIALA
-171 KLGQKTEN
+171 KMGQRTEN

-197 KKDNAIFLDTNTMEY
+197 KKDSAIFLDCNTLDY

-217 KLGEYEIII
+217 ALGDYEIII
-226 MSTNKEHTL
+226 MATNKPHTL

-249 ALTKLQTK
+249 AVKKLQAK
-257 LNIKALGE
+257 LDIKTLGE
-265 LDEESFDEYSYL
+265 LDNDTFDEYAYL
-277 INDETEIRRARH
+277 INNETEIKRARH
-289 AVFENQRTLHATKA
+289 AVSENQRTLRATKA
-303 MEDADLEKLGRLIN
+303 MQDGDLEKLGRLID

-325 DYEVTG
+325 NYEVTG
-331 KELDTLAEAAWKQ
+331 QELDTLAEASWAQ
-344 DGVLGARMIGGGFG
+344 PGVLGARMIGGGFG
-358 GSAIAIVKKDKA
+358 GSAIAIVKKDQA
-370 EEFKKNV
+370 EAFKKNV
-377 GKIYRNKIGYDA
+377 GKIYRDKVGYDA

>member
-1 MKTITKILDEEL
+1 
-13 AMNKEELLKEYKNVY
+13 MNKEELLKEYETTF
-28 GEDAKDV
+28 GEKGKDV

-69 GPREDN
+69 GPREDK
-75 KVRLYSGN
+75 KVCLFSGN

-89 EFDLD
+89 EFDID
-94 DSSVEKDDRFW
+94 DTTVEKDDRFW
-105 TNYFK
+105 GNYFK
-110 GMLTYLKERADGDK
+110 GMITYLREKYDNID
-124 INHGFNL
+124 HGFNL
-131 YIKATLPS
+131 YIKANLPS

-163 DVDRVTLA
+163 DVDRIALA
-171 KLGQKTEN
+171 KMGQRTEN

-197 KKDNAIFLDTNTMEY
+197 KKDSAIFLDCNTLDY

-217 KLGEYEIII
+217 ALGDYEIII
-226 MSTNKEHTL
+226 MATNKPHTL

-249 ALTKLQTK
+249 AVKKLQAK
-257 LNIKALGE
+257 LDIKTLGE
-265 LDEESFDEYSYL
+265 LDNDTFDEYAYL
-277 INDETEIRRARH
+277 INNETEIKRARH
-289 AVFENQRTLHATKA
+289 AVSENQRTLRATKA
-303 MEDADLEKLGRLIN
+303 MQDGDLEKLGRLID

-331 KELDTLAEAAWKQ
+331 QELDTLAEASWAQ
-344 DGVLGARMIGGGFG
+344 PGVLGARMIGGGFG
-358 GSAIAIVKKDKA
+358 GSAIAIVKKDQA
-370 EEFKKNV
+370 EAFKKNV
-377 GKIYRNKIGYDA
+377 GKIYRDKIGYDA